1 MNNKIFF
8 SFMLSVFSLSIASET
23 MVKQRMVAQIQV
35 NNAAAEDYEVRDVR
49 KLGIYAVAGSGVY
62 EYPTRIKEK
71 DIEFIEK
78 NLKLTVIQNAI
89 EITGSG
95 ENLYDIQFVGA
106 SLANLKKALE
116 KANELRET
124 RLGDQDFMISL
135 VNQDVTK
142 GVSFSLTEEQFEFI
156 TQDFHMA
163 KIVTM
168 FGVAGLIALM
178 YYFNLH
184 SKCMA
189 LLGRG

>member
-1 MNNKIFF
+1 
-8 SFMLSVFSLSIASET
+8 MLSVFSLSIASET

-49 KLGIYAVAGSGVY
+49 KLGRYAVAGSGVY

-71 DIEFIEK
+71 DIESIEK
-78 NLKLTVIQNAI
+78 NLKLIVIQNAI